1 MRRKLILT
9 AILFSFLGMSVVYG
23 QSSGNLQLV
32 LTNGTQQSTPLSSI
46 KKITFSGTTMILNY
60 SDGTQGLFAS
70 SEVQKLLFSSAT
82 ATQTV
87 LDDVKTLSVYP
98 NPASDFIKLNNAPTG
113 TNTVV
118 IYRLDGAVLL
128 TAQLNES
135 NQQINITTL
144 AKGFYLLKVNNQALK
159 FMKL

>member
-1 MRRKLILT
+1 MKRKLIFT
-9 AILFSFLGMSVVYG
+9 AILFFYMGISIVHG
-23 QSSGNLQLV
+23 QSPSNLQLV
-32 LTNGTQQSTPLSSI
+32 LTDGTQQATPLSSI
-46 KKITFSGTTMILNY
+46 KKITFTGTTMILNY
-60 SDGTQGLFAS
+60 SDGTQGSFAS
-70 SEVQKLLFSSAT
+70 SGIQKLLFSSAT

-87 LDDVKTLSVYP
+87 PDNVKRISVYP
-98 NPASDFIKLNNAPTG
+98 NPATDYIKLKNISEG

-128 TAQLNES
+128 TALINNAAEQL
-135 NQQINITTL
+135 NITTL